1 MWNALKANSK
11 DTKDFVVVSSLLT
24 LNKFQIFF

>member
-1 MWNALKANSK
+1 MWNVLKANSK
-11 DTKDFVVVSSLLT
+11 DTNDVDVVSSLLI

>member
-1 MWNALKANSK
+1 MWNVLKANSK
-11 DTKDFVVVSSLLT
+11 DTNDLVVVSSLLT